1 MKKTSII
8 SILFFLMFN
17 SFSFAQENAMVRVRA
32 LGVSPDVS
40 DNIGGNIAIN
50 NESVPEVDFSYFF
63 HPNFAVELI
72 LATATHDVNLNG
84 TGSLGSVSLLP
95 PTLLAQYHMDF
106 GILKPY
112 VGAGINYTIFYGE
125 VPGDMASTKY
135 DDSFGYA
142 LQLGTDIKVAQ
153 NMYLNFD
160 VKKLYLQTDATVDTG
175 SGVVNAEVDIDPL
188 LVGVGIGFR
197 F

>member
-1 MKKTSII
+1 MKKTSIV
-8 SILFFLMFN
+8 SILFFLMFS
-17 SFSFAQENAMVRVRA
+17 SFSFAEGNSMVRVRA
-32 LGVSPDVS
+32 LSVTPDVA

-50 NESVPEVDFSYFF
+50 NESVPEIDFSYFF
-63 HPNFAVELI
+63 TQNFALELI

-95 PTLLAQYHMDF
+95 PTLLAQYHMEFGDF
-106 GILKPY
+106 KPY

-153 NMYLNFD
+153 NLYLNLD
-160 VKKLYLQTDATVDTG
+160 VKKIFLQTDATVDTG

-188 LVGVGIGFR
+188 LVGIGIGFR

>member
-8 SILFFLMFN
+8 SILFFLLFN
-17 SFSFAQENAMVRVRA
+17 SYSFAQDNAMVRVRA

-40 DNIGGNIAIN
+40 DSIGGNVAIN

-63 HPNFAVELI
+63 TKNFALELI

-95 PTLLAQYHMDF
+95 PTLLAQYHMEF
-106 GILKPY
+106 GKFKPY
-112 VGAGINYTIFYGE
+112 VGAGLNYTIFYGE
-125 VPGDMASTKY
+125 VPGDMTSTKY

-142 LQLGTDIKVAQ
+142 LQIGTDVKVAE
-153 NMYLNFD
+153 NLYLNFD
-160 VKKLYLQTDATVDTG
+160 VKKLFLQTDAVVNN
-175 SGVVNAEVDIDPL
+175 SGTIVNAEVDIDPL